1 MKRLHYIYTRA
12 TFLSF
17 IIFLS
22 ACGSSYKLV
31 EVSGSKTEMNS
42 TWDNPPDAAAM
53 AVLHQY
59 KEKID
64 SIMSPVVG
72 RSSMDM
78 PALRPGSTLSNL
90 MSDVLRESAEKYLD
104 MPADIGL
111 INIGGLRSTLKKGD
125 ITYGDIYEILPFENS
140 LCVLRMRGTVVKELM
155 ENVASVY
162 GEGISNVKLIVSAN
176 KEILECTVGGQP
188 IDDNRIYLVATLDYL
203 AEGNDKLVAF
213 READQKF
220 CRPDA
225 TVRQIFLDYVQQLTR
240 EGKEVTADE
249 EPRIILL
256 K

>member
-1 MKRLHYIYTRA
+1 MERLHYKFIRA
-12 TFLSF
+12 AFLSF

-22 ACGSSYKLV
+22 SCGSSYKLV
-31 EVSGSKTEMNS
+31 DVSGSKTEMNS

-59 KEKID
+59 KQKID

-72 RSSMDM
+72 HSAMDM
-78 PALRPGSTLSNL
+78 PPLRPGSTLSNL
-90 MSDVLRESAEKYLD
+90 MSDVLRQSAQQYLD
-104 MPADIGL
+104 IPADIGL
-111 INIGGLRSTLKKGD
+111 INIGGLRNTLRKGD

-140 LCVLRMRGTVVKELM
+140 LCVLMMRGAVVKELM
-155 ENVASVY
+155 ENVVSVY
-162 GEGISNVKLIVSAN
+162 GEGISNVKLIVSAD
-176 KEILECTVGGQP
+176 KEIVECTVGGQS
-188 IDDNRIYLVATLDYL
+188 IDDNRLYAVATLDYL

-213 READQKF
+213 RQAEEKY

-225 TVRQIFLDYVQQLTR
+225 TVREIFLNYVQQLTR